1 MANILIIGS
10 KGQLG
15 SELRLISRRNF
26 GLEYFFKDI
35 EDIDITDAS
44 ETKLVIGKIR
54 PDWIINCAAYNQVD
68 KAETET
74 EEAMKIN
81 GTAVKNIVDVIRDTS
96 CHLIHIS
103 TDYVFNGRAKAPY
116 SEYVI
121 PDPLSVYGKSK
132 LAGEKNALM
141 HPWTMVIRT
150 SWLYSSYGN
159 NFVKTILRLGKEKKE
174 LKVVNDQ
181 TGTPTYAAD
190 LAEAIMSIIARVNRQ
205 QLAFNAGIY
214 HYSNEGSCNWY
225 EFAVAIL
232 EEAGI
237 SCQVKPVSSEEYKS
251 AARRPAYSVL
261 NKNKII
267 ENYGLTIPAWRT
279 SLGKCIKVI
288 KKNS

>member
-10 KGQLG
+10 AGQLG
-15 SELRLISRRNF
+15 SELRHISRRNF

-35 EDIDITDAS
+35 DEIDITDATATRS
-44 ETKLVIGKIR
+44 VIGKIR

-74 EEAMKIN
+74 EEAMRIN

-103 TDYVFNGRAKAPY
+103 SDYVFNGRANAPY

-150 SWLYSSYGN
+150 SWLYSSFGN
-159 NFVKTILRLGKEKKE
+159 NFVKTILRLGKEKGN

-190 LAEAIMSIIARVNRQ
+190 LAEAIMSIISRVNRQ
-205 QLAFNAGIY
+205 QIAFNAGIY
-214 HYSNEGSCNWY
+214 HYSNEGSCTWY
-225 EFAVAIL
+225 DFAVAIL
-232 EEAGI
+232 EESGTN
-237 SCQVKPVSSEEYKS
+237 CKVTPVSSEEYKS
-251 AARRPAYSVL
+251 EARRPAYSVL
-261 NKNKII
+261 NKKKIV
-267 ENYGLTIPAWRT
+267 ENYGLTIPEWRN
-279 SLGKCIKVI
+279 SLAKCIKFI